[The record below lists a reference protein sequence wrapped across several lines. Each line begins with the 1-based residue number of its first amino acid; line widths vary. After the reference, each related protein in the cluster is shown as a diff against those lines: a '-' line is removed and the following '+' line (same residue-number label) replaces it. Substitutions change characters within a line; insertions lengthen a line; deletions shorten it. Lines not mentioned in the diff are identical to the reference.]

1 MPPYLPAYSLLGP
14 KAEPSAEPTTDIP
27 SPIGFIAAPYLVTSL
42 AAFKVLA
49 VEPNKAE
56 DFPSIEPVLAKF
68 PNTVPPTVPN
78 PVATPAPI
86 PLANLESP
94 KAEVIP

>member
-1 MPPYLPAYSLLGP
+1 
-14 KAEPSAEPTTDIP
+14 
-27 SPIGFIAAPYLVTSL
+27 
-42 AAFKVLA
+42 
-49 VEPNKAE
+49 
-56 DFPSIEPVLAKF
+56 VLAKF

-94 KAEVIP
+94 KAEVIPCPR